1 MKWSFLFYSALMVS
15 LLGCQGRPAFFSF
28 SDKERSR
35 TPDSVV
41 FNYEQIVEYGV
52 KFASDYDVAP
62 KTTCAKFKKLYQQGD
77 WRAGWVLA
85 LHVPESESKKCLNI
99 TEAVQILTT
108 LESEKKIDP
117 DLIWLNQYHLR
128 LLHKLQQQ
136 TKEVS
141 QLKSTM
147 LNNKQQLVD
156 LQNENQDLVEK
167 LEALKAIETS
177 IIQ

>member
-1 MKWSFLFYSALMVS
+1 MKVSFLFYSALTVS
-15 LLGCQGRPAFFSF
+15 LLGCQGRSAFFQF
-28 SDKERSR
+28 SEKEPPSK
-35 TPDSVV
+35 PDSVV
-41 FNYEQIVEYGV
+41 HQHEQIVEYGT
-52 KFASDYDVAP
+52 KFALDYDVAP

-85 LHVPESESKKCLNI
+85 LHIPESESKQCLNI

-128 LLHKLQQQ
+128 LLNKLQQQ
-136 TKEVS
+136 TKKVS
-141 QLKSTM
+141 QLKSAM
-147 LNNKQQLVD
+147 RSNKQQIVD
-156 LQNENQDLVEK
+156 LQDENQDLVEK

-177 IIQ
+177 INQ